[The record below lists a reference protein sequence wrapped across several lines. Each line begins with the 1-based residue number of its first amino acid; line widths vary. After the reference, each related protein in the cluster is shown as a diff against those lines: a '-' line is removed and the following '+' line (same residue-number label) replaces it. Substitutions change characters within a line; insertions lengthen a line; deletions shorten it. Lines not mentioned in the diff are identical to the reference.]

1 MLNYRK
7 KRKLET
13 LHIIQFGVFFVIL
26 LRTMEQKI
34 ILIGY
39 MGSGKTTLGE
49 KLALELKIPF
59 IDSDEVIEQ
68 IAKMDI
74 ATIFKEHGEEVF
86 RKMESMFLE
95 SLINIPA
102 FVLSTGGGLPCFNN
116 NIDVL
121 NELGETIYLKNTPEN
136 LAERLLL
143 AKNVR
148 PLIAGKSKEELIPF
162 IAENLIKRE
171 PFYSKAKQTLE
182 GEEQNLLNVF
192 QMITKSAK

>member
-1 MLNYRK
+1 
-7 KRKLET
+7 
-13 LHIIQFGVFFVIL
+13 
-26 LRTMEQKI
+26 MEQKI

-95 SLINIPA
+95 SLRNIPA

-121 NELGETIYLKNTPEN
+121 NELGETIYLKNSPEN

-171 PFYSKAKQTLE
+171 PFYSKAKRTLE

-192 QMITKSAK
+192 QMITKSVN

>member
-1 MLNYRK
+1 
-7 KRKLET
+7 
-13 LHIIQFGVFFVIL
+13 
-26 LRTMEQKI
+26 
-34 ILIGY
+34 
-39 MGSGKTTLGE
+39 
-49 KLALELKIPF
+49 
-59 IDSDEVIEQ
+59 
-68 IAKMDI
+68 
-74 ATIFKEHGEEVF
+74 
-86 RKMESMFLE
+86 MFLE